1 MAISLDKIEAMAP
14 DQSSLAAATKIKSSA
29 WSALAQNAGGG
40 FAWGECQGSG
50 STPYRVTLALDDLGY
65 KCSCPSRKFP
75 CKHSLAFMLLY
86 AKAPQSFAETA
97 IPDWVGDWALR
108 RRGKPSGKPDGD
120 NGRPRASLE
129 AIAASEPEGPVDEKA
144 QLRAAQQRERLKAER
159 EASIRNGLDELDLW
173 IADRLNRGIA
183 GFVGDAAQQCRI
195 AAQRLVDAKAP
206 ALAARIDSLPSEILA
221 LPERLRADA
230 AIEALGAFHL
240 LAEAYRRQDRLPEA
254 LRHDVRRL
262 VGWTQERQS
271 LLDDAQAWR
280 VQGNWIVIATHSEIQ
295 PDKLRR
301 NETWLASELKG
312 QALYAVLIDFVPVAT
327 GGQGSP
333 YLPGENFAAEIVY
346 YPSAVPLRALI
357 VQRREPESGVGLPA
371 RRLTEALA
379 DYDDLRARQP
389 WLGQVPMTLAGADAV
404 NFTGAGLWL
413 VDGEEGVALH
423 PGQQDEAR
431 VLADVRLSEITGLW
445 DGRTFTAVMADTS
458 LGRWIR
464 S

>member
-14 DQSSLAAATKIKSSA
+14 DQSSLSAATKIKPQA
-29 WSALAQNAGGG
+29 WSVLARNASGG

-50 STPYRVTLALDDLGY
+50 STPYRVTLTLEDLGY

-75 CKHSLAFMLLY
+75 CKHSLALMLVY

-97 IPDWVGDWALR
+97 VPDWVSEWVVR
-108 RRGKPSGKPDGD
+108 RRVKTPGKPEADKSKPK
-120 NGRPRASLE
+120 ASL
-129 AIAASEPEGPVDEKA
+129 AAVAQDEPESPGDEKA
-144 QLRAAQQRERLKAER
+144 QLRAAQQRERIKAER
-159 EASIRNGLDELDLW
+159 ETSIRAGLDELDLW
-173 IADRLNRGIA
+173 ITDRLNRGIA

-221 LPERLRADA
+221 LPERARADA
-230 AIEALGAFHL
+230 AIEALGSIHL
-240 LAEAYRRQDRLPEA
+240 LAEAYRRQDHLPEA
-254 LRHDVRRL
+254 LRHDIRRL
-262 VGWTQERQS
+262 IGWTQERQS
-271 LLDDAQAWR
+271 LLDDAQASR
-280 VQGNWIVIATHSEIQ
+280 AKGDWIVIATHSEIQ

-301 NETWLASELKG
+301 IETWLASADKG
-312 QALYAVLIDFVPVAT
+312 EARYAVLIDFVPVAT

-333 YLPGENFAAEIVY
+333 YLPGECFAAELVF

-357 VQRREPESGVGLPA
+357 AERGGAKDEVRLPA
-371 RRLTEALA
+371 RRLAEALR
-379 DYDDLRARQP
+379 DYDDLRALHP
-389 WLGQVPMTLAGADAV
+389 WLGQVPMTLSGADAV
-404 NFTGAGLWL
+404 HFSGSGLWL

-423 PGQQDEAR
+423 PSQQDDVR
-431 VLADVRLSEITGLW
+431 VLADVSLTDITGLW
-445 DGRTFTAVMADTS
+445 NGRYFTAAMAETS